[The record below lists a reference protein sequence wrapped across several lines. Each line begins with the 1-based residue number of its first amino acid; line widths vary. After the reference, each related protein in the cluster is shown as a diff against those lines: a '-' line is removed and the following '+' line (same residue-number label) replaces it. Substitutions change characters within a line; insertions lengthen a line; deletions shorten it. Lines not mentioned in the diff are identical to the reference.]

1 MAAAWDGNGVR
12 TSEGEREKGNGRAA
26 YLVLG
31 DVHHELDRGK
41 IAGEGEPV
49 LDQLEQR
56 NARRPNVRS
65 DGVLVPRQ
73 PFRLQRRSAQGS
85 LAGDLLAQG
94 TYRHVETRAS
104 KGACHGVDKLARDTE
119 VAELHDAFAREEDVW
134 RLDVA
139 VDGLLL
145 VQVGKALQ
153 DLRGE
158 TRQYQ
163 YQESDVT
170 MTGEG

>member
-1 MAAAWDGNGVR
+1 MVASQA
-12 TSEGEREKGNGRAA
+12 
-26 YLVLG
+26 
-31 DVHHELDRGK
+31 
-41 IAGEGEPV
+41 
-49 LDQLEQR
+49 
-56 NARRPNVRS
+56 
-65 DGVLVPRQ
+65 
-73 PFRLQRRSAQGS
+73 FRLQRRSAQGS
-85 LAGDLLAQG
+85 LAGDLLAKR
-94 TYRHVETRAS
+94 TYRHVETRARE
-104 KGACHGVDKLARDTE
+104 GACHGVDKLARDTE